1 MSALTATLGFSSP
14 LSGSAA
20 PRAAALAGGHC
31 AAASIAFRRSL
42 GRQRNAL
49 PSGRLLSQRLPGPSP
64 EANPRPATL
73 SSRPSLLPYLYISLH
88 IGSDEDR
95 YVWTERLG
103 FFSPGQRLLLHSFGQ
118 VLLLYFIPRPA
129 PPRPRLLWRS
139 LSLLSFS
146 LPLLTPPEACVTAL
160 PISGFEPQR
169 LPKPP
174 DCPRQIFRPGR
185 REGSRGELALYPS
198 PSLHSLHLAFD
209 QVFLPTGF
217 IERTQRVSRGKKR
230 TELQET
236 S

>member
-1 MSALTATLGFSSP
+1 M
-14 LSGSAA
+14 
-20 PRAAALAGGHC
+20 
-31 AAASIAFRRSL
+31 
-42 GRQRNAL
+42 
-49 PSGRLLSQRLPGPSP
+49 
-64 EANPRPATL
+64 
-73 SSRPSLLPYLYISLH
+73 
-88 IGSDEDR
+88 
-95 YVWTERLG
+95 G

-174 DCPRQIFRPGR
+174 DCLRQIFCPGR
-185 REGSRGELALYPS
+185 REGSRGVLALYPS
-198 PSLHSLHLAFD
+198 PSLHSLHLAVN

-217 IERTQRVSRGKKR
+217 IERTQSLTWKEKEGVAGDLLREKALGFAQLPTKISPWDHLPRTTRRPFIRVPKR
-230 TELQET
+230 RSGLRFQMSPAAADATHTNQEKPT
-236 S
+236 TQWKDGQMK